1 MRACSLP
8 GYRFA
13 VIILALLSAVGF
25 ARADDGRENCD
36 LSVGWEPWK
45 PYQYRPS
52 DDELTGLDV
61 ELVRAVTEQMGCM
74 IHYQQMPW
82 QRTLFEIEQGGL
94 VNMAAGADKL
104 PERVDYAY
112 FSEPYR
118 SETVY
123 LFIRS
128 DDAGEYDLERLA
140 DIPRRGFRLG
150 ITAGYHYGERFDELM
165 EKPAFAAQV
174 ETVRA
179 DQQNLEKLLLGRIDG
194 FLADPVA
201 TAALLRGTD
210 HANRITSHPMTIKQ
224 EQIHVMFSRAAHSP
238 GIVSRFNEALQE
250 LREQGRVQA
259 IMDRYLDY

>member
-8 GYRFA
+8 RYRFMG
-13 VIILALLSAVGF
+13 VVLAMLVAASSAG
-25 ARADDGRENCD
+25 AEQGGDNCN

-45 PYQYRPS
+45 PYQYRS
-52 DDELTGLDV
+52 EEDELTGLDV
-61 ELVRAVTEQMGCM
+61 ELVRAVTEQMGCA
-74 IHYQQMPW
+74 IHYQKMPW

-123 LFIRS
+123 LFIRTR
-128 DDAGEYDLERLA
+128 DKGKHNLERLA

-150 ITAGYHYGERFDELM
+150 VTAGYHYGERFEALM
-165 EKPAFAAQV
+165 EKPEFAAHV

-179 DQQNLEKLLLGRIDG
+179 DRQNHEKLLLGRIDG

-201 TAALLRGTD
+201 TAALLRGTG
-210 HANRITSHPMTIKQ
+210 HAGRITAHPMTIK
-224 EQIHVMFSRAAHSP
+224 EERIHVMFSRAAHSP
-238 GIVSRFNEALQE
+238 QIVTRFNQALEKLQE
-250 LREQGRVQA
+250 KGRVQA
-259 IMDRYLDY
+259 IMDRYLTY